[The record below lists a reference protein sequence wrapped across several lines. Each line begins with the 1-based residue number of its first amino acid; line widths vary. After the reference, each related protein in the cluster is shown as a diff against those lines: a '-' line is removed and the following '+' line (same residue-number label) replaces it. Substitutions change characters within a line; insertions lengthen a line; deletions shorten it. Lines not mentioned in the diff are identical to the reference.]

1 MLLSKIGNSKGKA
14 FSSHIAYDKYGR
26 VIAASEESFGKK
38 YERKNVVY
46 DPIGR
51 VLSYEKSLTSSGKT
65 THVVIENVYDSWS
78 GTMYQLKDKS
88 SGKVLWELEE
98 LTAKGKV
105 LKAKLGG
112 TSIQNTYDANDF
124 LSAVSHKAEGKPDI
138 LSIAYSFNA
147 IKNELNSRNTS
158 GAFNILERFVYDDN
172 NRLIN
177 WTNPRTG
184 ELHHNVYDKQ
194 GRIIENDQLGKIK
207 FENKDKVYQPTGM
220 SLNEKGA
227 ELLKNNLIQKIEYN
241 ENNDPVFI
249 DGVKGDVRFE
259 YGLTAMRQMMTFGG
273 EFLSENA
280 SQNETSRGKFT
291 RFYSEDGSFEVT
303 LDHQSGK
310 EKHILYI
317 GGNPYESEIIFV
329 KDFKEEKGS
338 YKFLHKDYLG
348 SILAI
353 SDEEGNK
360 LEQRHYDAWGNLT
373 HLQIGNGEVIT
384 DPEQIA
390 KAQLLLDRGYTSHEH
405 LWEVGI
411 IHMNGRLYDPLL
423 RRFLNADENI
433 QDLHNTQ
440 NYNKYGY
447 VFNNPLM
454 YNDPSGEFFFAALAP
469 ILGDIIAG
477 IITGAVVG
485 ATIGAGSYLLN
496 AIITGN
502 FSLKDFGRSILM
514 GAVTGAVS
522 GGIYNASL
530 FTAGFSY
537 TNHILGSIVASV
549 LPAWE
554 INIGDFN
561 FSISPSIAIGKGWG
575 FGANVSVTFH
585 AGDFAISGGFGI
597 MHYGSHPGSGER
609 GWERRYSIM
618 GGTSGRNGNLG
629 IMLGTNLW
637 KGLHPQQTGI
647 IKLQS
652 GDFSLSYENDGSP
665 FDKTKRVK
673 LGDGH
678 DRWRTAAMRIEI
690 GDFSMGFNL
699 FTGER
704 YSDSYEKYNTNGAPL
719 SHDAQVMQNIK
730 LNGNRG
736 FIGDFGEKYRWGL
749 VQEKGTKY
757 RFGGA
762 YIGWKN
768 MRLGTDSE
776 WVRHG
781 IQNILAHT
789 WLSPQPAFEMLP
801 GSSLWNPYIHA
812 KTNNIF
818 TSW

>member
-1 MLLSKIGNSKGKA
+1 
-14 FSSHIAYDKYGR
+14 
-26 VIAASEESFGKK
+26 
-38 YERKNVVY
+38 
-46 DPIGR
+46 
-51 VLSYEKSLTSSGKT
+51 
-65 THVVIENVYDSWS
+65 
-78 GTMYQLKDKS
+78 
-88 SGKVLWELEE
+88 
-98 LTAKGKV
+98 
-105 LKAKLGG
+105 
-112 TSIQNTYDANDF
+112 
-124 LSAVSHKAEGKPDI
+124 
-138 LSIAYSFNA
+138 
-147 IKNELNSRNTS
+147 
-158 GAFNILERFVYDDN
+158 
-172 NRLIN
+172 
-177 WTNPRTG
+177 
-184 ELHHNVYDKQ
+184 
-194 GRIIENDQLGKIK
+194 
-207 FENKDKVYQPTGM
+207 
-220 SLNEKGA
+220 
-227 ELLKNNLIQKIEYN
+227 
-241 ENNDPVFI
+241 
-249 DGVKGDVRFE
+249 
-259 YGLTAMRQMMTFGG
+259 
-273 EFLSENA
+273 
-280 SQNETSRGKFT
+280 
-291 RFYSEDGSFEVT
+291 
-303 LDHQSGK
+303 
-310 EKHILYI
+310 
-317 GGNPYESEIIFV
+317 
-329 KDFKEEKGS
+329 
-338 YKFLHKDYLG
+338 
-348 SILAI
+348 
-353 SDEEGNK
+353 
-360 LEQRHYDAWGNLT
+360 
-373 HLQIGNGEVIT
+373 
-384 DPEQIA
+384 
-390 KAQLLLDRGYTSHEH
+390 
-405 LWEVGI
+405 
-411 IHMNGRLYDPLL
+411 MNGRLYDPLL

-433 QDLHNTQ
+433 QDPHNTQ

-447 VFNNPLM
+447 VMNNPLM
-454 YNDPSGEFFFAALAP
+454 YSDPSGEFFFAALAP
-469 ILGDIIAG
+469 LLGDIIAG

-665 FDKTKRVK
+665 FDKIKRVK

-699 FTGER
+699 FTGAR
-704 YSDSYEKYNTNGAPL
+704 YSDSYESKGRSEGTWDDLQMSRYNRTNPYYKEGIRYNFGL
-719 SHDAQVMQNIK
+719 VK
-730 LNGNRG
+730 EEGNR
-736 FIGDFGEKYRWGL
+736 YRLGA
-749 VQEKGTKY
+749 
-757 RFGGA
+757 A

-801 GSSLWNPYIHA
+801 GLSL
-812 KTNNIF
+812 
-818 TSW
+818 